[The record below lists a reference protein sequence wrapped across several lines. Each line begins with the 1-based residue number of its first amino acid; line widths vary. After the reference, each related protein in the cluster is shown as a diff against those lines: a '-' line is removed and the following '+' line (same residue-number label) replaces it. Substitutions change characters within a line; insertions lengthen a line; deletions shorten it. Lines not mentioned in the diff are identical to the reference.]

1 MRKSMRL
8 FRLCPSA
15 ERDWA
20 EIPLPRADLRAGMS
34 LKAAGDMRFGDPR
47 RAELFRRLGIDPR
60 RVYALKQVHSTRI
73 VRIAEEAPESLA
85 AREGADGLI
94 ADRSQAVLSVTVGDC
109 LPIFLVHRRGRA
121 FALLHSG
128 WRGTGIAAEA
138 VRLLAAEYGVPPRE
152 LAAVLGP
159 GIGPCCYAVEAAR
172 YESFRRRFG
181 ERAVR
186 AEAGR
191 FFLDLKAAN
200 AELLAAS
207 GVEEVAA
214 SEECTACTPWLAS
227 FRRDGPGFARMVA
240 FIGGSAP

>member
-1 MRKSMRL
+1 MRL
-8 FRLCPSA
+8 FRLSPPA
-15 ERDWA
+15 ERDWV
-20 EIPLPRADLRAGMS
+20 EIPLPRADLRAGLS
-34 LKAAGDMRFGDPR
+34 LKAAGDMRLGDPR
-47 RAELFRRLGIDPR
+47 RAELFGRLGIDPR
-60 RVYALKQVHSTRI
+60 RVCGLKQVHSTRI
-73 VRIAEEAPESLA
+73 ERVAGSGPQEPA
-85 AREGADGLI
+85 AREAADGLI
-94 ADRSQAVLSVTVGDC
+94 TDQPRAVLSVTVGDC
-109 LPIFLVHRRGRA
+109 LPIFLVHRSGRA

-138 VRLLAAEYGVPPRE
+138 VRLFASEYGVPPGE

-159 GIGPCCYAVEAAR
+159 GIGPCCYAVEEAR

-200 AELLAAS
+200 AGLLAAS
-207 GVEEVAA
+207 GVEEVTA
-214 SEECTACTPWLAS
+214 SEECTACTPWLSS

-240 FIGGSAP
+240 FIGGREQ

>member
-1 MRKSMRL
+1 MRL
-8 FRLCPSA
+8 IRLSPA
-15 ERDWA
+15 RREDWVA
-20 EIPLPRADLRAGMS
+20 VPLPRADLRAGLS
-34 LKAAGDMRFGDPR
+34 LKGAGDMRPGEPR
-47 RAELFRRLGIDPR
+47 REALFRRLGIDPA
-60 RVYALKQVHSTRI
+60 RVCAPHQIHSTRI
-73 VRIAEEAPESLA
+73 VRVDSPEVLA
-85 AREGADGLI
+85 SGEGADGLA
-94 ADRSQAVLSVTVGDC
+94 ADRTRAVLTVTVGDC
-109 LPIFLVHRRGRA
+109 LPIFLVHRSGRA

-138 VRLLAAEYGVPPRE
+138 VRLFASEYGVPPGE

-159 GIGPCCYAVEAAR
+159 GIGPCCYAVEEAR

-200 AELLAAS
+200 AGLLAAS
-207 GVEEVAA
+207 GVEEVTA
-214 SEECTACTPWLAS
+214 SEECTACTPWLSS

-240 FIGGSAP
+240 FIGGREQ

>member
-8 FRLCPSA
+8 FRLSPSA

-20 EIPLPRADLRAGMS
+20 EIPLPRADLLAGLS
-34 LKAAGDMRFGDPR
+34 LKAAGDMRPGEPR
-47 RAELFRRLGIDPR
+47 REELFRRLGIDPR
-60 RVYALKQVHSTRI
+60 RVHALRQVHSTRI
-73 VRIAEEAPESLA
+73 VRIAEEGPETLA
-85 AREGADGLI
+85 ARELADGLI
-94 ADRSQAVLSVTVGDC
+94 ADRPQAVLSVTVGDC

-138 VRLLAAEYGVPPRE
+138 VRLLAAEYGAPPRE

-159 GIGPCCYAVEAAR
+159 GIGACCYAVDEAR

-181 ERAVR
+181 ERTVR

-200 AELLAAS
+200 AVLLAGC
-207 GVEEVAA
+207 GVEELAA
-214 SEECTACTPWLAS
+214 SEECTACTPWLSS

-240 FIGGSAP
+240 FMGGSEE

>member
-1 MRKSMRL
+1 MRL
-8 FRLCPSA
+8 FRLSPPV

-20 EIPLPRADLRAGMS
+20 EIPLPRSDLLAGLS
-34 LKAAGDMRFGDPR
+34 LKAAGDMRLGDPR
-47 RAELFRRLGIDPR
+47 RAELFRRLGIDPG
-60 RVYALKQVHSTRI
+60 RVYALKQVHSMRI
-73 VRIAEEAPESLA
+73 VRVAEEGPEALPA
-85 AREGADGLI
+85 QEGGDGLI
-94 ADRSQAVLSVTVGDC
+94 TDRPRSVLSVTVGDC
-109 LPIFLVHRRGRA
+109 LPIFLVHRSGRA

-138 VRLLAAEYGVPPRE
+138 VRLLASEYGVPPRE

-172 YESFRRRFG
+172 YESFLRRFG
-181 ERAVR
+181 QRAVR
-186 AEAGR
+186 EEAGR
-191 FFLDLKAAN
+191 FYIDLKAAN

-214 SEECTACTPWLAS
+214 SEECTACTPWLSS

-240 FIGGSAP
+240 FIGGWEQ